1 MYFINI
7 ALDVNVKNSF
17 FGSILN
23 LGLFLNSATLNI
35 DFNPIQGE
43 CVECEGGGGGDKN
56 APTQLVFSLVTSS
69 DVGTSPFLTVTF
81 RPFATLV

>member
-43 CVECEGGGGGDKN
+43 CVECEGGGGDKKS
-56 APTQLVFSLVTSS
+56 PTLLVFSLVTSS